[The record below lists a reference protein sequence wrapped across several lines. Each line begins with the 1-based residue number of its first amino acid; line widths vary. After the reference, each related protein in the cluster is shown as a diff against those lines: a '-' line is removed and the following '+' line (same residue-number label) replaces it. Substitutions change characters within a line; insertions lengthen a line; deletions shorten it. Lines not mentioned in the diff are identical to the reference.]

1 MAGPRVFTLN
11 LLESFR
17 LTSPEGERVDV
28 VSKKGMALLAMLAM
42 AGEGERTRVWLQD
55 RLWGTRE
62 RSQAQ
67 SSLRRELTNLRK
79 CLNLGAKPALIC
91 EHQWVRLDLA
101 QFDIDARGSG
111 AVTGE
116 FLEGFDI
123 AGEEGFEEWLRE
135 QRRLLAARVPDPGS
149 AKAAPPAAPAA
160 SPTGALPPE
169 SLINL
174 SLSAARF
181 DDRPALAVLPFGNL
195 TGDDLNDYICEG
207 LSEDLIDRL
216 SRLRWLPVIARNS
229 SFALARDQAD
239 PRVIGQSLGAK
250 YVLEGRLRNV
260 ADGFS
265 IALSLSNTA
274 TGAIFWSHRL
284 PLPPQHSQDALDP
297 LVAALVSVLDAQIDY
312 AEQVRARGK
321 RQNHLEFNDLI
332 WRGRWHLNRLT
343 RTDADMARG
352 LFAEAL
358 ELDPTSPEAL
368 IQATFSL
375 GWTLWAQRGGDA
387 EIAEMRK
394 LAQRA
399 IIADP
404 DDGRGHMLA
413 GIAEMWRRQPAR
425 ARTLLQRAIAL
436 NPSLVH
442 AHGQLGCYHN
452 LVGEPA
458 AAIAPLRMAQRLS
471 PNDIHVF
478 FVLGEL
484 AMAYGMSG
492 QWAEAIEHADQS
504 LTRRP
509 AYWYAHVVKINAL
522 ARSGDARAA
531 KRGLD
536 ELMTLKPDFS
546 KRFVEWIPFI
556 DQAWNRGLVEGLALA
571 ARPEAASAQTATEGA
586 AEGAD
591 GNSSK
596 KSHKKAHSK
605 KSRPAAG
612 LAPA

>member
-1 MAGPRVFTLN
+1 MAGTRVFTLK

-17 LTSPEGERVDV
+17 LTSPEGARLDI
-28 VSKKGMALLAMLAM
+28 VSRKGMALLAMLAM
-42 AGEGERTRVWLQD
+42 AGEGERTRAWLQD

-62 RSQAQ
+62 RAQAQ
-67 SSLRRELTNLRK
+67 SSLRRELSNLRK
-79 CLNLGAKPALIC
+79 CLNRGSSRPALVC
-91 EHQWVRLDLA
+91 EHHWVRLDLT
-101 QFDIDARGSG
+101 QFDIDARPSG
-111 AVTGE
+111 GAQPAVAE

-135 QRRLLAARVPDPGS
+135 QRRLLASRS
-149 AKAAPPAAPAA
+149 AEAVEAMPPLAGAAQT
-160 SPTGALPPE
+160 TGAL
-169 SLINL
+169 LNL

-181 DDRPALAVLPFGNL
+181 DDRPALAVLPFANL
-195 TGDDLNDYICEG
+195 TSDDINDYICEG

-229 SFALARDQAD
+229 SFAFTPDKAD
-239 PRVIGQSLGAK
+239 PRLVGQSLGAK
-250 YVLEGRLRNV
+250 YVLEGRLRT
-260 ADGFS
+260 AGRSFS
-265 IALSLSNTA
+265 ISLNLSDTA
-274 TGAIFWSHRL
+274 TGVIFWSHRL
-284 PLPPQHSQDALDP
+284 PLPPQRAQDALDP
-297 LVAALVSVLDAQIDY
+297 LVAALVSALDAQIDY

-321 RQNHLEFNDLI
+321 RQNRLEFNDLI

-343 RTDADMARG
+343 RADADMARG

-358 ELDPTSPEAL
+358 ELEPTSPEAL
-368 IQATFSL
+368 IQATFCL
-375 GWTLWAQRGGDA
+375 GWALWARRGDDA
-387 EIAEMRK
+387 EVAQMRK

-413 GIAEMWRRQPAR
+413 GIAEMWRRQPGR
-425 ARTLLQRAIAL
+425 ARTLLERALAL

-442 AHGQLGCYHN
+442 AHGQLGCYYN

-458 AAIAPLRMAQRLS
+458 AAIGPLRMAQRLS
-471 PNDIHVF
+471 PNDIHAF

-509 AYWYAHVVKINAL
+509 AYWYAHAVKINAL
-522 ARSGDARAA
+522 ACSGDARAA

-536 ELMTLKPDFS
+536 ELMTLKPDFT
-546 KRFVEWIPFI
+546 KRYVEWIPFI
-556 DQAWNRGLVEGLALA
+556 DQAWNKVLVEGLALA
-571 ARPEAASAQTATEGA
+571 AGPPAAARRTPQKAP
-586 AEGAD
+586 
-591 GNSSK
+591 
-596 KSHKKAHSK
+596 KKAHK

-612 LAPA
+612 PAPA

>member
-1 MAGPRVFTLN
+1 MAGARVFTLN

-17 LTSPEGERVDV
+17 LTSPEGARIDV

-42 AGEGERTRVWLQD
+42 AAEGERTRAWLQD

-62 RSQAQ
+62 RAQAQ
-67 SSLRRELTNLRK
+67 SSLRRELSNLRK
-79 CLNLGAKPALIC
+79 CLNRGSARPALVC
-91 EHQWVRLDLA
+91 EHHWVRLDLT
-101 QFDIDARGSG
+101 QFDIDARPAGG
-111 AVTGE
+111 APPATAE

-135 QRRLLAARVPDPGS
+135 QRRLISSRSTDSVEAKPPVAGTEQPAGS
-149 AKAAPPAAPAA
+149 F
-160 SPTGALPPE
+160 LD
-169 SLINL
+169 L

-181 DDRPALAVLPFGNL
+181 DDRPALAVLPFTNL
-195 TGDDLNDYICEG
+195 TGDDVNDYICEG

-229 SFALARDQAD
+229 SFAFNPDKTD
-239 PRVIGQSLGAK
+239 PRLVGQSLGAK
-250 YVLEGRLRNV
+250 YILEGRLRTV
-260 ADGFS
+260 GRSFS
-265 IALSLSNTA
+265 ISLNLSDTA
-274 TGAIFWSHRL
+274 TGVTLWSHRL
-284 PLPPQHSQDALDP
+284 PLPPQRSQDALDP

-321 RQNHLEFNDLI
+321 RQNRLEFNDLI

-343 RTDADMARG
+343 RADADMARG
-352 LFAEAL
+352 LFDEAL
-358 ELDPTSPEAL
+358 ELEPTSPEAL

-375 GWTLWAQRGGDA
+375 GWTLWARRGDDS
-387 EIAEMRK
+387 EIADMRK

-425 ARTLLQRAIAL
+425 ARTLLQRAVAL
-436 NPSLVH
+436 NPSLVQAH
-442 AHGQLGCYHN
+442 AQLGCYRN
-452 LVGEPA
+452 LVGQPT

-471 PNDIHVF
+471 PNDIHMF
-478 FVLGEL
+478 FIVGEL
-484 AMAYGMSG
+484 AMAYGMSDR
-492 QWAEAIEHADQS
+492 WNEAVEHADQS

-522 ARSGDARAA
+522 ARSGDVRAA

-536 ELMTLKPDFS
+536 ELMTLKPDFTN
-546 KRFVEWIPFI
+546 RFVEWIPFI
-556 DQAWNRGLVEGLALA
+556 DQIWNKRLVEGLALA
-571 ARPEAASAQTATEGA
+571 AETRTPTTRPAVAKRTAARA
-586 AEGAD
+586 A
-591 GNSSK
+591 K
-596 KSHKKAHSK
+596 KTHK
-605 KSRPAAG
+605 KSRPTAG
-612 LAPA
+612 LASA

>member
-1 MAGPRVFTLN
+1 MAGGRVFTLN

-17 LTSPEGERVDV
+17 LTSPEGARLDI

-42 AGEGERTRVWLQD
+42 ASEGERTRAWLQD

-62 RSQAQ
+62 RTQAQ
-67 SSLRRELTNLRK
+67 SSLRRELSNLRK
-79 CLNLGAKPALIC
+79 CLNGAATPPALVC
-91 EHQWVRLDLA
+91 EHHWVRLDLA
-101 QFDIDARGSG
+101 QFDIDARPSG
-111 AVTGE
+111 GAQPTTAE

-135 QRRLLAARVPDPGS
+135 QRRVLASRRADSTEAKPQPTEAKQPTNALL
-149 AKAAPPAAPAA
+149 
-160 SPTGALPPE
+160 
-169 SLINL
+169 NL

-181 DDRPALAVLPFGNL
+181 DDRPALAVLPFANL
-195 TGDDLNDYICEG
+195 TDDDINDYICEG

-229 SFALARDQAD
+229 SFAFTPDKAD
-239 PRVIGQSLGAK
+239 PRQVGQNLGAK
-250 YVLEGRLRNV
+250 YVLEGRLRAGGRN
-260 ADGFS
+260 FS
-265 IALSLSNTA
+265 IALNLSDTT

-284 PLPPQHSQDALDP
+284 PLPPQRSQDALDP

-343 RTDADMARG
+343 RADGDMARN

-358 ELDPTSPEAL
+358 ELEPTSPEAL

-425 ARTLLQRAIAL
+425 AQTLLQRAIEL

-478 FVLGEL
+478 FVIGEL

-492 QWAEAIEHADQS
+492 QWAEAVELADQS

-531 KRGLD
+531 KHGLD
-536 ELMTLKPDFS
+536 ELLTLKPDFT
-546 KRFVEWIPFI
+546 KRYVEWIPFI
-556 DQAWNRGLVEGLALA
+556 DQRWNKALVEGLALA
-571 ARPEAASAQTATEGA
+571 AGPPATTPKRML
-586 AEGAD
+586 
-591 GNSSK
+591 K
-596 KSHKKAHSK
+596 KPPKKAHK
-605 KSRPAAG
+605 RPRPAAG
-612 LAPA
+612 PAPA